1 MTEDTGRSRY
11 GQKKLGQAQTLERC
25 KEEGRNEGSAP
36 PPSASDKQN
45 SRLKRL
51 RLWKPPIA
59 HIHASSTLNPLFF
72 FSYTP
77 PPASCFSVPS
87 SLSRPF
93 PADNLSFI
101 FFGTF
106 FINYLKHEG
115 FPSCLFASSLF
126 SIRWTNVPSICNFV
140 IFFPFHVFAVC
151 LCLRFR
157 V

>member
-1 MTEDTGRSRY
+1 
-11 GQKKLGQAQTLERC
+11 
-25 KEEGRNEGSAP
+25 
-36 PPSASDKQN
+36 
-45 SRLKRL
+45 
-51 RLWKPPIA
+51 
-59 HIHASSTLNPLFF
+59 
-72 FSYTP
+72 
-77 PPASCFSVPS
+77 VPS